1 MPIYRRNHV
10 TLFSRPCLAVVD
22 GEVTHSSQNMSD
34 SSSKTFDQGGKT
46 MAKKFLINCQYGIDD
61 LEKATVAMIVAGA
74 ASAMD
79 GETAVFMTGDS
90 VRLATAGG
98 ADGLQLE
105 KYPAIGEL
113 VESFLENGG
122 QLWVCPVCA
131 GARDIGADDLIDGAE
146 IAGAV
151 RTIGF
156 VNDGAQVLM

>member
-1 MPIYRRNHV
+1 MPRKH
-10 TLFSRPCLAVVD
+10 
-22 GEVTHSSQNMSD
+22 
-34 SSSKTFDQGGKT
+34 
-46 MAKKFLINCQYGIDD
+46 LINCQHGCDD

-74 ASAMD
+74 AAAMG

-90 VRLATAGG
+90 VRLATDGG

-113 VESFLENGG
+113 VESFLDNGG

-131 GARDIGADDLIDGAE
+131 NARDIGADDLIIGAE
-146 IAGAV
+146 IAGAA